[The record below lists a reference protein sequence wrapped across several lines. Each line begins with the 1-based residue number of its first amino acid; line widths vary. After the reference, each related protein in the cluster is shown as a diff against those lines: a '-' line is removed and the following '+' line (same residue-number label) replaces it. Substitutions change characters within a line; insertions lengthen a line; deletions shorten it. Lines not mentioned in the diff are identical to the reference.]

1 MRELS
6 ISFFLLFLLFVC
18 LDVSTTS
25 YSLGVREALF
35 EEIDNRIASGAAE
48 IKESINKTP
57 NKTPVPG
64 LDLKEVYPT
73 LERYSLSW
81 VELFDSS
88 KSLISSSDFEVSFKP
103 EPFPDTLSFWGYRYG
118 LFPLKEGYLLLCAS
132 AEQLG
137 VLKRIF
143 KVSLFL
149 RIIVYFS
156 FIVLGFYIFW
166 VFSYPFKKVS
176 EVVGEKGQ
184 NIAYTM
190 KTIREMVQDYRGKLK
205 SVKEREKELNQRLF
219 LSNLGENVTQVLH
232 EIRNA
237 TGAIFGFGKLVEN
250 KEIKKGILE
259 ETSRLNDFSMNLL
272 SLSGPLRLEIK
283 EIDIKYVINEV
294 IRRLDSKKVDIDV
307 NIPGG
312 IKLKADAEL
321 IGRAIY
327 NLLDNALDAC
337 RERGNI
343 VVSVEEK
350 KKDINIIIK
359 DTGVGMDKE
368 TLSSIFNLFF
378 TKKDGGVGVGMAVA
392 KRIVEAHDG
401 DIRVSSKPGK
411 GSKFLIVLPRGS
423 Q

>member
-25 YSLGVREALF
+25 YSLGVRKALF
-35 EEIDNRIASGAAE
+35 EEIDNRIITGAAE
-48 IKESINKTP
+48 IKESVNKT
-57 NKTPVPG
+57 KRGG
-64 LDLKEVYPT
+64 LDLKEIYPV
-73 LERYSLSW
+73 LEQYSLSW
-81 VELFDSS
+81 VELFDST
-88 KSLISSSDFEVSFKP
+88 KSLIGSSDFKVSFKP

-118 LFPLKEGYLLLCAS
+118 LFPIKKGFLLILAS
-132 AEQLG
+132 DEELS
-137 VLKRIF
+137 VLKKVF
-143 KVSLFL
+143 KISLFL
-149 RIIVYFS
+149 RVIVYFS

-250 KEIKKGILE
+250 EEIKKGILE
-259 ETSRLNDFSMNLL
+259 ETNRLNNFSINLL
-272 SLSGPLRLEIK
+272 SLSGPLRLEME
-283 EIDIKYVINEV
+283 EIDIKGVINEV
-294 IRRLDSKKVDIDV
+294 IKRLDGNKVDINV
-307 NIPGG
+307 NIPDD

-337 RERGNI
+337 REKGNI
-343 VVSVEEK
+343 VVSVEQK
-350 KKDINIIIK
+350 KKEINIIIK
-359 DTGVGMDKE
+359 DTGVGMDKK

-392 KRIVEAHDG
+392 KRIIEAHNG

-411 GSKFLIVLPRGS
+411 GSKFLIVLPRGP